1 MKPLLAALLLLSAAL
16 PATAAE
22 GDEPRPNTLT
32 PKEIA
37 EGWILL
43 FDGETTFGWQATNES
58 KWTIAEGMLAPQEG
72 KVGALVTTAVFN
84 DYEVRLEYKAKKG
97 GFPQVVISPG
107 TDVQLTKYDEEQ
119 GTLPPRRADEPHREV
134 CPLLPRGTGWNRLRL
149 VVEGGR
155 VLVKESAGGG
165 STKGT
170 PSIPRQGTSHVALAG
185 SGFVVRNVK
194 LRPLGEK
201 SVFNGKDLS
210 GWKEIPDKKSKF
222 TVTEDGALNIKNGPG
237 DIQTEGQWADFVLQL
252 EIFSNGKS
260 LNSGVFFR
268 CLPGE
273 FWSGYEA
280 QVRNQW
286 QGDDRSKP
294 VDYGTGG
301 LYNRQPARKVVS
313 SDKEWFTM
321 TVAAAGPHIAIWVNG
336 YQTVDYTDKRPPNKS
351 ARNGTKT
358 DAGPLSLQGH
368 DPTTDLSFRNI
379 RIAELPGAGK

>member
-1 MKPLLAALLLLSAAL
+1 MKPLLAALLLLSAAF

-22 GDEPRPNTLT
+22 DAPAANALT

-43 FDGETTFGWQATNES
+43 FDGATTFGWTTEGDVKAADGVLTLAGGDKPASVTSTSEFGDCDLNFEYRIDDGTGACGKVS
-58 KWTIAEGMLAPQEG
+58 WAGASGEGAPIGRKGTAAGWGRGVVRVAEGKASWTMTGPGADAEKQEKKDLPVATDQRSVIAFAANPQ
-72 KVGALVTTAVFN
+72 
-84 DYEVRLEYKAKKG
+84 KK
-97 GFPQVVISPG
+97 IS
-107 TDVQLTKYDEEQ
+107 L
-119 GTLPPRRADEPHREV
+119 
-134 CPLLPRGTGWNRLRL
+134 
-149 VVEGGR
+149 
-155 VLVKESAGGG
+155 
-165 STKGT
+165 
-170 PSIPRQGTSHVALAG
+170 
-185 SGFVVRNVK
+185 RNVK

-201 SVFNGKDLS
+201 SIFNGKNLE
-210 GWKEIPDKKSKF
+210 GWKEIPGKKSKF
-222 TVTEDGALNIKNGPG
+222 TVTEDGALNIKDGAG

-252 EIFSNGKS
+252 EIYSNGKS

-336 YQTVDYTDKRPPNKS
+336 YQTVDYTDKRPPKKS
-351 ARNGTKT
+351 AREGTKT

-379 RIAELPGAGK
+379 RIAELPKAEK